1 MGLENAP
8 QAQLG
13 RIDPS
18 SLIGAATPVVEPR
31 ATAALAD
38 AFRQGTITAHDV
50 LDRVGEVAQ
59 SRKKVELALHQRQLT
74 ELQDPQLAEARRNAM
89 LATGAQAQ
97 LLGAQAGAAL
107 PMVGQQAQL
116 TQSQLDEA
124 QAAQKY
130 GPAIQ
135 YYKALAPEAG
145 LTAPPVDQEG
155 KPDYAK
161 MAEVGSKLFS
171 WKIQKQT
178 AMDRIQPHE
187 YKEGVQGNQKVLLKF
202 NKSGELITPELES
215 QLHKQAT
222 APFAGAPGSV
232 EVAPRSAAPSVT
244 AMKPDIEMHGT
255 PETIAAQRADL
266 INSGTPGADSMSD
279 SAVESMVQSN
289 RAQEFNKPTI
299 QAPPAPSA
307 TGSFPVATSV
317 PNAGLSLGAAEKTPE
332 ISTLTD
338 QVRKQKSYESW
349 NASKPFYNSMREV
362 MADVNKIPIE
372 EQRSGRVN
380 MGIKDIE
387 LVSNFIKLY
396 DPNAVIREFK
406 WDKIEHSQPI
416 PDRVKNW
423 MSEIT
428 RAGSMTP
435 ETRQE
440 LFHVASQAYD
450 AKAKSVLPDLKLA
463 EKRATQYGHPIDQVL
478 NPDELDLLHGTFKT
492 GAESMAPSPGS
503 AGASQSGPEWG
514 PVVELSG
521 VGKVRRG
528 PDGQY
533 HRAQ

>member
-1 MGLENAP
+1 MGLEDAP
-8 QAQLG
+8 HAQLG
-13 RIDPS
+13 RIDPG
-18 SLIGAATPVVEPR
+18 SLIGTATPVVEPR
-31 ATAALAD
+31 ATAELSN
-38 AFRQGTITAHDV
+38 AFRSGVITAHDI
-50 LDRVGEVAQ
+50 LDRVGELAQ
-59 SRKKVELALHQRQLT
+59 SKKKVELALHQRQLS
-74 ELQDPQLAEARRNAM
+74 ELQDPQLAEARRQTM
-89 LATGAQAQ
+89 LAGGAQAQ
-97 LLGAQAGAAL
+97 LAGAQAGAAL
-107 PMVGQQAQL
+107 PMVGQQAEL

-145 LTAPPVDQEG
+145 LTAPPVDAQG

-161 MAEVGSKLFS
+161 MAEIGSKLFS

-222 APFAGAPGSV
+222 APFSGAPGSV
-232 EVAPRSAAPSVT
+232 EVAPKSTGVAPNQAA
-244 AMKPDIEMHGT
+244 KPDIEMHGT

-266 INSGTPGADSMSD
+266 INKGTAGAENMSD
-279 SAVESMVQSN
+279 FDVESMVQSN

-299 QAPPAPSA
+299 QPSA
-307 TGSFPVATSV
+307 PVSSAAPVASTI
-317 PNAGLSLGAAEKTPE
+317 PNAGISLGSATKTPE
-332 ISTLTD
+332 ISDLTE
-338 QVRKQKSYESW
+338 QFRKQKAYESW
-349 NASKPFYNSMREV
+349 NASKPFFNSMREV
-362 MADVNKIPIE
+362 IADVNKIPVE
-372 EQRSGRVN
+372 DQRSGKVN

-428 RAGSMTP
+428 RSGSMTP

-450 AKAKSVLPDLKLA
+450 AKAKSILPDLQLA
-463 EKRATQYGHPIDQVL
+463 EKRAAQYGHPVDQVL

-492 GAESMAPSPGS
+492 GGESSGVAPGAP
-503 AGASQSGPEWG
+503 AGNQSGADWG